1 MDNTTYFFTILFI
14 PTIPDFQNLV
24 TLCKPHRKRRFLY
37 SGWSRGEPPSELPTP
52 CAHCPLLC
60 PDSHM
65 DARGYKWVRWR
76 VWLCRVL
83 ALLTGG
89 LLALFFYWRPRLGV
103 LARCSSCPLAL
114 AEVLLI
120 RDSGDKQHVVKV
132 YTEEMEEGSWEM
144 LGELDDTESRDT
156 VQLYQQDQKT
166 LLRYYLLDGLRYVW
180 LDRKGSFVR
189 VSILNEDWTC
199 QDLHEFQ
206 RGLSPQEQM
215 FRRQVYGSNLID
227 VPVKSYIQLLFEEV
241 LNPFYIFQLA
251 SVCLWLSDHYYY
263 YAVCIIVISLISIG
277 VSLYEIRKQSV
288 TLHNMAR
295 LVVDVKIRKSS
306 GEEQVV
312 SSVDLVPGD
321 CILIPAEG
329 LLLPCDAALLTGEC
343 LVNESMLTGE
353 SVPVLKTPLPAGDHR
368 YNSEKERR
376 YTLFCGTQVIQG
388 KGDGPE
394 GSLAVA
400 VVTSTGF
407 FTAKGNL
414 VSSILYPQDS
424 DFRFNRDASKF
435 LLFLGLI
442 ACMGTIYSIH
452 LLVKYNASLKDIIVR
467 SLDIVTIVVPPAL
480 PAAITTATLYAQQ
493 RLKKLDVF
501 CISPP
506 RINISGKVSV
516 FCFDKTGT
524 LTEDGLDVW
533 GVMEGS
539 SAGFSELVPN
549 PSCLPPGP
557 VLSALACCHTLT
569 LLHGNPLGDPL
580 DLKMVES
587 TGWILDEPQGN
598 RQTLNS
604 EFGGH
609 RVLAVMK
616 PPTEKHT
623 NAVAIVRRFPF
634 SSALQRMSVVTVTP
648 GGQSVVAFLKGS
660 PEMVASLCKEETV
673 PAQFT
678 TTLSNFSKD
687 GLRVLALGY
696 KPIALDTDL
705 NTIQRGEVE
714 KDLHFLGLLM
724 MKNLVKT
731 ETPSVI
737 NMLKLASLRTIM
749 VTGDNILT
757 AVNVAKSCGMIGSDE
772 RVIFVKASPHTD
784 QSRPTLRYSLADD
797 GAAAQDS
804 IEINTHGLY
813 QSGYNY
819 HLAINGK
826 SFAVLSDY
834 FPDQL
839 PKVLM
844 RATVFARMA
853 PDQKTQLVTELRK
866 LKYRVGMCGDGA
878 NDCGALRAADVGISL
893 SEAEASVASPFTSKI
908 QNISCVPLLIREGR
922 CSLVTSFSL
931 FRYVALYSL
940 IQFCSVLILYTMRT
954 NLADLQFLFFDLV
967 LVTFLAIVMGKG
979 GPSDELHTRRPPA
992 SLWSLPV
999 LGSLL
1004 IHASLVVLGQTGAI
1018 LFTISQDW
1026 YVPINGTIPG
1036 EDNWPNIEDTSLF
1049 AVSGFQYIFMAIVVT
1064 KAHPH
1069 KKPLYYNGWFLALLL
1084 LFSALMIWLVM
1095 YPVAFIRRFLS
1106 LYPVD
1111 DMGFKFVLVGLAALN
1126 FFTCLLMELLVDLG
1140 LLNCLR
1146 LLRGRRQ
1153 SKKPYKRLDSQLSES
1168 SWPPLNQTLC
1178 PSHNTVLHLS

>member
-1 MDNTTYFFTILFI
+1 
-14 PTIPDFQNLV
+14 
-24 TLCKPHRKRRFLY
+24 
-37 SGWSRGEPPSELPTP
+37 
-52 CAHCPLLC
+52 
-60 PDSHM
+60 M

-89 LLALFFYWRPRLGV
+89 LLALLFYWRPRLGV
-103 LARCSSCPLAL
+103 LARGSPCPLAM
-114 AEVLLI
+114 ADVLLI
-120 RDSGDKQHVVKV
+120 QDSGNKQHVVKV
-132 YTEEMEEGSWEM
+132 HTEEMEEGSWEM
-144 LGELDDTESRDT
+144 LGELDDNESRDT

-166 LLRYYLLDGLRYVW
+166 LLRYYILDGLRYVW
-180 LDRKGSFVR
+180 LDRKESFVR

-199 QDLHEFQ
+199 QDLHGFQ
-206 RGLSPQEQM
+206 KGLSPQEQI
-215 FRRQVYGSNLID
+215 FRRRVYGSNLID

-251 SVCLWLSDHYYY
+251 SIILWMSDHYYY

-306 GEEQVV
+306 GEEQIV

-321 CILIPAEG
+321 CVLIPAEG
-329 LLLPCDAALLTGEC
+329 LLLPCDAALLSGEC

-353 SVPVLKTPLPAGDHR
+353 SVPVLKTPLPAGDQR
-368 YNSEKERR
+368 YNSETERR

-388 KGDGPE
+388 KGGGLE
-394 GSLAVA
+394 GSPAVA

-435 LLFLGLI
+435 LLFLGVI
-442 ACMGTIYSIH
+442 ACMGTIYSI
-452 LLVKYNASLKDIIVR
+452 LLFIKYNASLKDIFVR

-480 PAAITTATLYAQQ
+480 PAAITTATIYAQK
-493 RLKKLDVF
+493 RLKNLNVF

-533 GVMEGS
+533 GIMEGNS
-539 SAGFSELVPN
+539 VGFSELVPD
-549 PSCLPPGP
+549 PSLLHPGP
-557 VLSALACCHTLT
+557 MLSALACCHTLT
-569 LLHGNPLGDPL
+569 LLHGNPVGDPL
-580 DLKMVES
+580 ELKMVES
-587 TGWILDEPQGN
+587 TGWTLDEPLGN
-598 RQTLNS
+598 RHTTDS

-609 RVLAVMK
+609 RILAMMN
-616 PPTEKHT
+616 PPSQKHT
-623 NAVAIVRRFPF
+623 TALAIVRRFAF

-648 GGQSVVAFLKGS
+648 GRQSVVAFLKGS

-678 TTLSNFSKD
+678 TTLSKFSKD

-696 KPIALDTDL
+696 KPIALDMDL
-705 NTIQRGEVE
+705 NTIQREEVE

-731 ETPSVI
+731 ETPGVI
-737 NMLKLASLRTIM
+737 NMLKLACLRTIM

-757 AVNVAKSCGMIGSDE
+757 AVNVAKNCGMIGSDE
-772 RVIFVKASPHTD
+772 RVIFVKASPHTP
-784 QSRPTLRYSLADD
+784 QSRPTLRYSLEDD
-797 GAAAQDS
+797 GAAAQDNVEV
-804 IEINTHGLY
+804 ITHGLY

-826 SFAVLSDY
+826 SFAALSDY
-834 FPDQL
+834 FPEEL

-844 RATVFARMA
+844 RTTVFARMA
-853 PDQKTQLVTELRK
+853 PNQKTQLVKELRK

-931 FRYVALYSL
+931 FRYVAMYSL

-967 LVTFLAIVMGKG
+967 LVTVLAIVMGKG
-979 GPSDELHTRRPPA
+979 GPSNALHTSRPPA

-1004 IHASLVVLGQTGAI
+1004 IHTLLIILGQTGVI
-1018 LFTISQDW
+1018 LFTRAQDW
-1026 YVPINGTIPG
+1026 YVPLNGTTPG
-1036 EDNWPNIEDTSLF
+1036 ENNWPNIEDTSLF
-1049 AVSGFQYIFMAIVVT
+1049 AVSGFQYIFMAVVVT

-1069 KKPLYYNGWFLALLL
+1069 KKPLYHNGWFLILLV
-1084 LFSALMIWLVM
+1084 LFSGLMIWLVM
-1095 YPVAFIRRFLS
+1095 YPLPFVRVLLS
-1106 LYPVD
+1106 LYNVE
-1111 DMGFKFVLVGLAALN
+1111 DMSFKFVLVGFSALN
-1126 FFTCLLMELLVDLG
+1126 FFTCLLMEMLIDLG
-1140 LLNCLR
+1140 LLNSLR

-1168 SWPPLNQTLC
+1168 SSWPPLNQTLL
-1178 PSHNTVLHLS
+1178 PSHNIVRLLS